1 LQKLLAQPV
10 DAAMPPP
17 KTTEEWKALSEHSV
31 SSEQASAQEL
41 ALLRARFGVSV
52 VPQMMGGVHCYIVTP
67 TSIQPKNRNRLIV
80 NLHHGGFIWGG
91 GQSGTEWA
99 IELAGL
105 MGYRVLVVDYRLLP
119 DHPFPAALDDAVTV
133 WKEVIKATKPSNIA
147 VLGGSAGGGL
157 VLSLIQRAKSD
168 RLPLPRAVVS
178 ISPAADL
185 SKTGDSYYTNAGVDG
200 TVVYDGFWE
209 TVFKFYANGRDL
221 RDPAISP
228 VYGDFKGFPPTYLV
242 TGTRD
247 LFLSDTVRVQ
257 RKLLQAGVSTQ
268 LEVLEGL
275 PHPGFLMVDI
285 PEVRDMYSHVAQFI
299 DALLG
304 H

>member
-1 LQKLLAQPV
+1 L
-10 DAAMPPP
+10 PPP
-17 KTTEEWKALSEHSV
+17 KTTEEWKALSEQSV
-31 SSEQASAQEL
+31 SSEQASAREL
-41 ALLRARFGVSV
+41 AKLREHFGVTV
-52 VPQMMGGVHCYIVTP
+52 VPKILGGVRCYEVTP
-67 TSIQPKNRNRLIV
+67 KFVSLRNRDRLIL

-91 GQSGTEWA
+91 GESGTEWA

-119 DHPFPAALDDAVTV
+119 DHPFPAALDDAVSV

-157 VLSLIQRAKSD
+157 VLSLIQKVKSD
-168 RLPLPRAVVS
+168 HLPLPGAVVS
-178 ISPAADL
+178 ISPSTADL
-185 SKTGDSYYTNAGVDG
+185 SKTGDSYYTNDGVDG
-200 TVVYDGFWE
+200 TISYDGFWE
-209 TVFKFYANGRDL
+209 AAHKLYANGRDL
-221 RDPAISP
+221 KDPLVSP
-228 VYGDFKGFPPTYLV
+228 LYGDFEGFPPTYLV

-247 LFLSDTVRVQ
+247 LFLSSTVRAQ

-275 PHPGFLMVDI
+275 PHPGFLLVDI

>member
-1 LQKLLAQPV
+1 L
-10 DAAMPPP
+10 PPP
-17 KTTEEWKALSEHSV
+17 KTTEEWKALSEQSV
-31 SSEQASAQEL
+31 SSEQASAREL
-41 ALLRARFGVSV
+41 AKLREHFGVTV
-52 VPQMMGGVHCYIVTP
+52 VPKILGGVRCYEVTP
-67 TSIQPKNRNRLIV
+67 KFVSLRNRDRLIL

-91 GQSGTEWA
+91 GESGTEWA

-119 DHPFPAALDDAVTV
+119 DHPFPAALDDAVSV

-157 VLSLIQRAKSD
+157 VLSLIQKVKSD
-168 RLPLPRAVVS
+168 HLPLPGAVVS
-178 ISPAADL
+178 ISPSTADL
-185 SKTGDSYYTNAGVDG
+185 SKTGDSYYTNDGVDG
-200 TVVYDGFWE
+200 TISYDGFWE
-209 TVFKFYANGRDL
+209 AAHKLYANGRDL
-221 RDPAISP
+221 KDPLVSP
-228 VYGDFKGFPPTYLV
+228 LYGDFEGFPPTYLV

-247 LFLSDTVRVQ
+247 LFLSSTVRAQ

-275 PHPGFLMVDI
+275 PHPGFLLVDI

-299 DALLG
+299 DAHLG